1 MHLHRLPEVMH
12 RWLPNTIW
20 RGPQTTADGQKT
32 LYLTF
37 DDGPI
42 PEETPWVL
50 EQLALYNAKAL
61 FFCVGDNLQRHPDIA
76 RAALAAGHQLGNHTQ
91 HHLSG
96 WSTAP
101 AAYHEDIAQCQRALA
116 AVLPAGAPQFF
127 RPPYGRITPALNRQ
141 LEQHYRIVMWDLLTC
156 DYDKDYASEKCL
168 RDALRLTRPGS
179 VVVFHDSLK
188 ASRNLR
194 YVLPRYL
201 DHFAEQ
207 DFRFELL

>member
-1 MHLHRLPEVMH
+1 MH

-20 RGPQTTADGQKT
+20 RGPHAAEGEQKA

-50 EQLALYNAKAL
+50 EQLAEYNAKAL
-61 FFCVGDNLQRHPDIA
+61 FFCVGDNLERHPDIA
-76 RAALAAGHQLGNHTQ
+76 RAALAAGHQLGNHTH

-96 WSTAP
+96 WSTP
-101 AAYHEDIAQCQRALA
+101 AEAYYEDIARCQTTLD
-116 AVLPAGAPQFF
+116 AVLPTGAPQFF
-127 RPPYGRITPALNRQ
+127 RPPYGRITPAASRQ
-141 LEQHYRIVMWDLLTC
+141 LEPRYRIVMWDLLTC
-156 DYDKDYASEKCL
+156 DYDRDYAPEKCL

-188 ASRNLR
+188 ASRNMR

-201 DHFAEQ
+201 AHFAGLG
-207 DFRFELL
+207 FRFELL

>member
-1 MHLHRLPEVMH
+1 MRLHRLPEAMH
-12 RWLPNTIW
+12 RWLPGTIW
-20 RGPQTTADGQKT
+20 QKPAAGRPV
-32 LYLTF
+32 YLTF

-50 EQLALYNAKAL
+50 EQLAQYQAPAL
-61 FFCVGDNLQRHPDIA
+61 FFCVGDNVERHPEVA
-76 RAALAAGHQLGNHTQ
+76 RQVLAAGHQLGNHTH

-96 WSTAP
+96 WSTSQARYLRDV
-101 AAYHEDIAQCQRALA
+101 ARCQQALDA
-116 AVLPAGAPQFF
+116 LQPQPRPFF

-141 LEQHYRIVMWDLLTC
+141 LQARYRIVMWDVLTC
-156 DYDKDYASEKCL
+156 DYDAAYAPDKCL

-188 ASRNLR
+188 AHRNLR

-201 DHFAEQ
+201 QALAEQ
-207 DFRFELL
+207 GYQFALL

>member
-12 RWLPNTIW
+12 RWLPDTIW
-20 RGPQTTADGQKT
+20 RGPHAHGQPT

-50 EQLALYNAKAL
+50 EQLAQYNAKAL
-61 FFCVGDNLQRHPDIA
+61 FFCVGDNLRRHPEIA
-76 RAALAAGHQLGNHTQ
+76 RAAVAAGHQLGNHTY

-96 WSTAP
+96 WSTPA
-101 AAYHEDIAQCQRALA
+101 AAYHQDIQQCQAALD
-116 AVLPAGAPQFF
+116 AVLPAGAPRFF
-127 RPPYGRITPALNRQ
+127 RPPYGRLTPALNRQ
-141 LEQHYRIVMWDLLTC
+141 LRPDYRVVMWDLLTC
-156 DYDKDYASEKCL
+156 DYDHSYASEQCL

-179 VVVFHDSLK
+179 VVVFHDSRK

-201 DHFAEQ
+201 AHFAGQ
-207 DFRFELL
+207 GFRFELL

>member
-12 RWLPNTIW
+12 RWLPDTIW
-20 RGPQTTADGQKT
+20 RGPHAATQPPT

-50 EQLALYNAKAL
+50 EQLAQFNAKAL
-61 FFCVGDNLQRHPDIA
+61 FFCVGDNLLRHPDVA
-76 RAALAAGHQLGNHTQ
+76 RQVVAAGHQLGNHTH

-96 WSTAP
+96 WSTP
-101 AAYHEDIAQCQRALA
+101 AAAYYADIARCQQALD
-116 AVLPAGAPQFF
+116 AVLPAGAPRFF
-127 RPPYGRITPALNRQ
+127 RPPYGRLTPSLNRH
-141 LEQHYRIVMWDLLTC
+141 LRPDYRIVMWDLLTC
-156 DYDKDYASEKCL
+156 DYDRDYAPEKCL

-188 ASRNLR
+188 ASGNLR

-201 DHFAEQ
+201 AHFAGQ
-207 DFRFELL
+207 GFRFELL